1 MSKNCNQPVKVY
13 RLRHFFRNFA
23 LTCRPLQ
30 VDGNFRTQCDSLSQP
45 AHVYRLTGKLDVA
58 SQTVD
63 LYRFTAK
70 YGPNVESPFILSQ
83 PVDLYRWT
91 AKYGRSRK
99 CQKLWRRLQVDGH
112 THFKI
117 CHFRSTCRRL
127 QVDGQFSTIMVS
139 EVFNKSV
146 FQFGSFLA
154 SFIW

>member
-1 MSKNCNQPVKVY
+1 M
-13 RLRHFFRNFA
+13 
-23 LTCRPLQ
+23 T
-30 VDGNFRTQCDSLSQP
+30 
-45 AHVYRLTGKLDVA
+45 DVA
-58 SQTVD
+58 SQPVD
-63 LYRFTAK
+63 IYRFTAK
-70 YGPNVESPFILSQ
+70 YGPNVEFPFILSQ

-139 EVFNKSV
+139 EVLISLFFNLAHSSLHSYGNNHFEKVS
-146 FQFGSFLA
+146 GSCQEGVGLM
-154 SFIW
+154 